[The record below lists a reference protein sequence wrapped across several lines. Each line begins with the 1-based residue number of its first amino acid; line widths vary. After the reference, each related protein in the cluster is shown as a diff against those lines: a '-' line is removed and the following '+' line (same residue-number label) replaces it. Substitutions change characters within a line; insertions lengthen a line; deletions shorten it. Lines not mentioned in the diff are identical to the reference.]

1 MFRSNKA
8 LNFVLYAKSK
18 TRQKTWRNETKHQL
32 TAGLS
37 ILLFI
42 PLQLLSFP
50 FHEIP
55 ITMDKSGHR
64 QTQSIVQKH
73 NERCF
78 TDKACYGD
86 VVRETRFFL

>member
-1 MFRSNKA
+1 
-8 LNFVLYAKSK
+8 
-18 TRQKTWRNETKHQL
+18 
-32 TAGLS
+32 
-37 ILLFI
+37 
-42 PLQLLSFP
+42 
-50 FHEIP
+50 
-55 ITMDKSGHR
+55 MDKSGHR